1 MRPITLAPL
10 AITAVL
16 ILAAPQ
22 LAAAHDFWLEP
33 SSFAPAVNS
42 AVRVH
47 FRVGDHFSGERLER
61 NDARIRRFVAIAPDG
76 TERPLVGRHGMDPA
90 GIVRVDAPGIWT
102 LVYRGTPSSLTL
114 AAQAFEGYLKEE
126 GLEHI
131 SQARATRGESRRP
144 GREHFSRA
152 VKSLIAVG
160 SSDPGSVAGY
170 DRAAGLTL
178 EIVPEANPFAAG
190 RSELPVRLIYEGAP
204 LAGALI
210 VAMRKATPDAKAEI
224 VSAVRTDAQG
234 RAVVGSGPGLWLI
247 KAVHMVAAPGTKEID
262 WESTWTSMTFEVGSQ
277 Q

>member
-1 MRPITLAPL
+1 MRPTLLAPL

-16 ILAAPQ
+16 LLALPRF
-22 LAAAHDFWLEP
+22 AAAHDFWLEP
-33 SSFAPAVNS
+33 STFAPAVNS

-47 FRVGDHFSGERLER
+47 FRVGDHFSGDLLER
-61 NDARIRRFVAIAPDG
+61 NDARIQRFVAIAPDG
-76 TERPLVGRHGMDPA
+76 AERPVVGRHGMDPA
-90 GIVRVDAPGIWT
+90 GIVRVDAPGVWT
-102 LVYRGTPSSLTL
+102 LVYHGTPAPVTL
-114 AAQAFEGYLKEE
+114 AAEAFEGYLKEE

-131 SQARATRGESRRP
+131 SRVRATRGETKRP

-160 SSDPGSVAGY
+160 SSDPGSLAGY

-190 RSELPVRLIYEGAP
+190 RSELPVRLVYEGEP

-224 VSAVRTDAQG
+224 VTAVRTDAHG

-247 KAVHMVAAPGTKEID
+247 KAVHMVASPGTKEID
-262 WESTWTSMTFEVGSQ
+262 WESTWTSMTFEVDSQ